1 MEAQEQGRLHPIPGQ
16 AVSTR
21 HLFQYH
27 LTSLTLYRCS
37 LQFYLPPE
45 ALINKDFLKQV
56 LAEEKTLI
64 KKSNV
69 SYIEVPHYD
78 ELAVKNLWPQFAGD
92 DLLVR
97 YFPDEYP

>member
-1 MEAQEQGRLHPIPGQ
+1 M
-16 AVSTR
+16 
-21 HLFQYH
+21 
-27 LTSLTLYRCS
+27 TSLTLCCCS

-45 ALINKDFLKQV
+45 SLINKDFLKQV

-78 ELAVKNLWPQFAGD
+78 ELAVKNLWPQFAED